1 MGKKATKAREAM
13 TPWARSRVSVEM
25 PEAPLRPFWESWLL
39 ELEPEFELLLDPV
52 GDAPFSH
59 SGSARFSLIRQGA
72 AVGHASA
79 LRRPYG
85 PRPLPPPI
93 GPQPANSVGRAVGHA
108 VEYSVGNA
116 VGHPEVPVTDARVL
130 DGATVQVAEAE
141 PVAAPVDDPELDDP
155 LVLALTSGLTSL
167 PPFALEKSQLKE
179 P

>member
-1 MGKKATKAREAM
+1 
-13 TPWARSRVSVEM
+13 M

-39 ELEPEFELLLDPV
+39 ELEPELELLLLPEPV
-52 GDAPFSH
+52 GEAPFSH
-59 SGSARFSLIRQGA
+59 SGRARFSLVRQGA

-85 PRPLPPPI
+85 PRPLPI

-116 VGHPEVPVTDARVL
+116 VGHPEVPVTEARVL
-130 DGATVQVAEAE
+130 EGATVQVAEAE
-141 PVAAPVDDPELDDP
+141 PAVAPDDDDDDPELDDP

-167 PPFALEKSQLKE
+167 PPFALEKLQSKE

>member
-1 MGKKATKAREAM
+1 
-13 TPWARSRVSVEM
+13 M

-39 ELEPEFELLLDPV
+39 ELEPEFELLLEPV

-59 SGSARFSLIRQGA
+59 SGSARFSLVRHGA

-85 PRPLPPPI
+85 PRPLPI
-93 GPQPANSVGRAVGHA
+93 GLQPANSVGRAVGHA

-141 PVAAPVDDPELDDP
+141 PALEPVDDPELDDP
-155 LVLALTSGLTSL
+155 LVLAARRGLTSL
-167 PPFALEKSQLKE
+167 PPFALEKSQSNE

>member
-1 MGKKATKAREAM
+1 M
-13 TPWARSRVSVEM
+13 TAWARRRVWVELA
-25 PEAPLRPFWESWLL
+25 EAPLRPFWESWLL
-39 ELEPEFELLLDPV
+39 ELEPELLLLLDPV
-52 GDAPFSH
+52 GEAPFSH
-59 SGSARFSLIRQGA
+59 SGRARFSLVLQGA

-85 PRPLPPPI
+85 PRPGPPPT

-130 DGATVQVAEAE
+130 DGATVQVAEAV
-141 PVAAPVDDPELDDP
+141 PAAAPVEDPELDDP
-155 LVLALTSGLTSL
+155 LVLALTSGFTWL
-167 PPFALEKSQLKE
+167 PPFALEKLQSKD